1 LKSEPK
7 SPVRINLLGVEYSIT
22 GYDDPDYLQQVAGVV
37 DEHMRQL
44 SQTFSDAS
52 HLRNAIL
59 AALNL
64 ADELLRTRRVLE
76 QYREEASDVNRQISD
91 RSRKLIALC
100 DEK

>member
-1 LKSEPK
+1 MH
-7 SPVRINLLGVEYSIT
+7 INLLGVEYSVT
-22 GYDDPDYLQQVAGVV
+22 GYDDPEYLQQVAGLV
-37 DEHMRQL
+37 DQHMRQL
-44 SQTFSDAS
+44 SQLYSDAS

-64 ADELLRTRRVLE
+64 ADELLRTRRQLE
-76 QYREEASDVNRQISD
+76 QYREEASDINREITD